1 MGVKVSNNA
10 FGTLS
15 ASINTSDTTITLDS
29 GQGARFPSLGAS
41 EHFYGT
47 LIDTSNN
54 IEIVKVTARSTD
66 SMTVT
71 RAQDDTTAT
80 AFAIGDRFELRP
92 TAALFED
99 IITEIGNVDLSSR
112 VDKTG
117 DTMTGSLGIR
127 GTSTGRFGT
136 GISLKGAVPELHLKR
151 DDGNGEAGILLDNAS
166 STKRMYVGTYNSTD
180 ETHIGTN
187 GTQRLI
193 IDSSGRVTIPNQPGF
208 LARRSIAGDGRSAG
222 SITEWSVTGTGSYN
236 TGSHFST
243 STGRF
248 TAPVAGTYAFAA
260 NPGYLQTN
268 VTFNWYWQVNGSNIC
283 EGVRFI
289 GGLSSH
295 STGTGAIFAKLA
307 VNDYVSIYIGTTHH
321 VNVSFNTFSGILIG

>member
-15 ASINTSDTTITLDS
+15 AGINTSDTTITLDS
-29 GQGARFPSLGAS
+29 GQGARFPTLGAS
-41 EHFYGT
+41 DYFFGT
-47 LIDTSNN
+47 LVDTSNN

-112 VDKTG
+112 VATTG

-136 GISLKGAVPELHLKR
+136 GISLKGATPELHLKR
-151 DDGNGEAGILLDNAS
+151 DDGNGEGGLLLDNAS
-166 STKRMYVGTYNSTD
+166 STQRLFVGTYNANQ

-193 IDSSGRVTIPNQPGF
+193 VDSSGRVTIPNQPGF
-208 LARRSIAGDGRSAG
+208 LARRSIAGDGRSSG
-222 SITEWSVTGTGSYN
+222 TTTEWSVTGPGSYN
-236 TGSHFST
+236 TGNHFST
-243 STGRF
+243 TTGRF

-260 NPGYLQTN
+260 SPGYKQTN
-268 VTFNWYWQVNGSNIC
+268 INFNWYWQINGSNMA
-283 EGVRFI
+283 EAVRFI

-295 STGTGAIFAKLA
+295 SLATGTIFVDLDA
-307 VNDYVSIYIGTTHH
+307 NDYVSINMGSTHH
-321 VNVSFNTFSGILIG
+321 VNVTYNTFSGILIS